1 MIVKDA
7 IVRIPG
13 ESVING
19 LSEAGLGKPNYEL
32 LLQQHREYCK
42 ILEYCGIN
50 LIRLPPIEEFPD
62 SCFVEDAAV
71 VNKELAV
78 ITRLGAPS
86 RRRETEHIT
95 QIIHEHFKVVKMI
108 ISPGTL
114 DGGDILQIGKRYYVG
129 LSKRTNIEGAT
140 QFQKFQEEVGF
151 TVSMIYLRDFLHLK
165 SGINAL
171 DNKTVLTAGEFI
183 NSSSFVEYDKIIV
196 VHSESYAANCLNIN
210 RTLIIPAGF
219 PQLLQKIQDRG
230 YVTKE
235 VEMSE
240 FQKLDGGLSCLSIRF

>member
-1 MIVKDA
+1 MDFKVA

-13 ESVING
+13 RSVING
-19 LSEAGLGKPNYEL
+19 LTEAGLGKPNYEK

-42 ILEYCGIN
+42 TLESCG
-50 LIRLPPIEEFPD
+50 LHLMRLPPLEEFPD
-62 SCFVEDAAV
+62 SCFVEDSAV

-78 ITRLGAPS
+78 ITRPGAPS
-86 RRRETEHIT
+86 RQGESEHIT
-95 QIIHEHFKVVKMI
+95 PIISEHFKVVKKI

-114 DGGDILQIGKRYYVG
+114 DGGDILQIGDKYFIG

-151 TVSMIYLRDFLHLK
+151 TVSLIPMREFLHLK
-165 SGINAL
+165 TGINAL
-171 DNKTVLTAGEFI
+171 DDKVVLTAGEFI
-183 NSSSFVEYDKIIV
+183 NSPSVAKYDQIIV
-196 VHSESYAANCLNIN
+196 PPSESYAANCLNIN
-210 RTLIIPAGF
+210 GTIIFPAGF
-219 PQLLQKIQDRG
+219 PQSLQKIRDLG

>member
-1 MIVKDA
+1 MNFKIA

-13 ESVING
+13 KSVING
-19 LSEAGLGKPNYEL
+19 LSEAGLGKPDYEI

-42 ILEYCGIN
+42 TLEYCGIN

-62 SCFVEDAAV
+62 SCFVEDTSV

-78 ITRLGAPS
+78 ITRPGALS
-86 RRRETEHIT
+86 RRGETEHIAP
-95 QIIHEHFKVVKMI
+95 IISEHFNVVKMI
-108 ISPGTL
+108 TSPGNL
-114 DGGDILQIGKRYYVG
+114 DGGDILQIGKRYFVG
-129 LSKRTNIEGAT
+129 LSKRTNIKGAT

-151 TVSMIYLRDFLHLK
+151 NVSLIPLREFLHLK

-171 DNKTVLTAGEFI
+171 DSKTVLTAGEFI
-183 NSSSFVEYDKIIV
+183 NSSSFAEYDQIIV
-196 VHSESYAANCLNIN
+196 PSSESYAANCLNIN
-210 RTLIIPAGF
+210 GTIIIPAGF
-219 PQLLQKIQDRG
+219 PQLLQKIRDRG

-235 VEMSE
+235 IEMSE